1 MIDEIFYEVLNP
13 IDAGTGCIFLSSKKI
28 VKSFIWSVIVSYKQ
42 DDYEVLKCKKIKKE
56 EKFKKEKSVKKNLK
70 KESD

>member
-28 VKSFIWSVIVSYKQ
+28 VKSFIWSVIVIYKQ
-42 DDYEVLKCKKIKKE
+42 DDYEVLKCENEKRKKSS
-56 EKFKKEKSVKKNLK
+56 KKEKV
-70 KESD
+70 